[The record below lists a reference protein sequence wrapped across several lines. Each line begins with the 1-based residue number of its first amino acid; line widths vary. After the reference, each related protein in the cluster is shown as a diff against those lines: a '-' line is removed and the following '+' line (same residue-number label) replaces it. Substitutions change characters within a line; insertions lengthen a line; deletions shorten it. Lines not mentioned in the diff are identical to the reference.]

1 MRLEALS
8 SWQLAWEVKAK
19 SLFAGMTYAQVQGA
33 S

>member
-8 SWQLAWEVKAK
+8 SWQLAWEGKAK
-19 SLFAGMTYAQVQGA
+19 SLFAGVIYGQVPGA